1 MGASSG
7 RRTGDRLGCSGAGK
21 PRATSLRRMKRGALR
36 IYLGY
41 SSGVGKTFAMLDE
54 GFRRAERGTDVVVG
68 FVEAHGRPKTLAQV
82 RDLEC
87 IPRRGVPYR
96 GTSFEEMDLDAVLAR
111 HPEVALVDELA
122 HTDVPGSRNEKRWQ
136 DVHELLDAGINVI
149 STVNIQHLESL
160 NDVIERI
167 TGVKQRETIPDEIVR
182 GADQI
187 ELVDMSPYALRRRMA
202 HGNIYPPEKIDAA
215 LSNYFREG
223 NLDALRELALLWM
236 ADRVDAE
243 LKDYMRE
250 RGIEGPWEARERIL
264 VGISGRPHDE
274 DLVRRAAR
282 MAARRGS
289 QLMAVHVIPE
299 DAPAKPPALD
309 SIRELVAQLGG
320 SFHEVIGRSIPRAL
334 LDFARAEN
342 GTQVVVGSS
351 THSRWGHLLLGSV
364 VDRVIRD
371 SGAIDVHVISHDAS
385 PGPTALR
392 APRAAGLPIPRRLA
406 GLAAGS
412 LLLALLTAALVHLR
426 SDIGLPSVLLIYL
439 TAVILI
445 AAWGG
450 LWAAVPVALA
460 AFLIINW
467 YFTPPIHTWTIAEPA
482 NLFALVV
489 FVLVAVVV
497 SGLVDRA
504 ARLRAEAQRARTEA
518 EALARLAAWLVREGD
533 PIPEL
538 VEHLRT
544 TFALRA
550 VAVLSRADGHWRVE
564 AAAGKPVPLSP
575 EEGSDSLDLGEG
587 SVLVLEGPQLPAE
600 TRRVLVA
607 FAAQLTLAVRGRF
620 LAREAAEAAELAEV
634 NELRTAILA
643 AVSHDLRT
651 PLASIK
657 ASVSSLRQDDV
668 RWSPSE
674 TAEFLAAIEEETDR
688 LNDLVGNLLDAS
700 RIQTG
705 ALNLVTGRVGLD
717 EVVPKALS
725 SLSDGGRGIEVE
737 VPESLP
743 RVEVDAALLERAIA
757 NIAANAQVWSPPDM
771 PVKIVGSD
779 SAGRVELRIVDRG
792 PGIAPQDRERVFE
805 PFQRLGDRPSGDG
818 VGLGLA
824 VAKGFV
830 EAMGGAITIEDTPG
844 GGLTMVLVFEAAP

>member
-1 MGASSG
+1 
-7 RRTGDRLGCSGAGK
+7 
-21 PRATSLRRMKRGALR
+21 MKRGTLR

-41 SSGVGKTFAMLDE
+41 SAGVGKTFAMLSE
-54 GFRRAERGTDVVVG
+54 GNRRIERGTDAVVG
-68 FVEAHGRPKTLAQV
+68 FVEGHGRPNTLAQIG
-82 RDLEC
+82 DLEVM
-87 IPRRGVPYR
+87 PRRKIAYR
-96 GTSFEEMDLDAVLAR
+96 GSTFEEMDLDAVLAR

-122 HTDVPGSRNEKRWQ
+122 HTNVPGSRNEKRWE
-136 DVHELLDAGINVI
+136 DVEVLLDAGIHVI
-149 STVNIQHLESL
+149 STLNIQHLDSL

-182 GADQI
+182 AADQI
-187 ELVDMSPYALRRRMA
+187 ELVDMTPYALRRRMA

-243 LKDYMRE
+243 LQDYMKE
-250 RGIEGPWEARERIL
+250 RRIAGPWEARERIL
-264 VGISGRPHDE
+264 VGLSGRPEDD

-289 QLMAVHVIPE
+289 ELMAVHVIPE
-299 DAPAKPPALD
+299 DGLAEPPALEQT
-309 SIRELVAQLGG
+309 RELVAKLGG
-320 SFHEVIGRSIPRAL
+320 SFHEVIGRSIPQAL

-351 THSRWGHLLLGSV
+351 TRSRWAHMTRGSV

-371 SGAIDVHVISHDAS
+371 SGAIDVHVISQEARS
-385 PGPTALR
+385 EPGGQMKVQ
-392 APRAAGLPIPRRLA
+392 RAAGLPWRRRLI
-406 GLAAGS
+406 GLAAGG
-412 LLLALLTAALVHLR
+412 LTLVALTLILTQARAHV
-426 SDIGLPSVLLIYL
+426 GLPSVLLIYL
-439 TAVILI
+439 TAVIAI
-445 AAWGG
+445 AAIGG
-450 LWAAVPVALA
+450 LWAAVPMALA
-460 AFLIINW
+460 SFLIINW
-467 YFTPPIHTWTIAEPA
+467 YFTPPIHTWTIGEPA

-489 FVLVAVVV
+489 FLLVAVVV
-497 SGLVDRA
+497 SGLVDRSS
-504 ARLRAEAQRARTEA
+504 RLSADAQRARTEA

-533 PIPEL
+533 PLPEL

-544 TFALRA
+544 TFGLRA
-550 VAVLSRADGHWRVE
+550 VAVLSPDGEGWRVE
-564 AAAGKPVPLSP
+564 ASAGSPVPGKP
-575 EEGSDSLDLGEG
+575 EDGSDSLDLGEG
-587 SVLVLEGPQLPAE
+587 SVLVLDGPQLQAD

-634 NELRTAILA
+634 NELRAAILA

-668 RWSPSE
+668 SWSTDE

-688 LNDLVGNLLDAS
+688 LSDLVGNLLDAS

-705 ALNLVTGRVGLD
+705 ALNLVVRRVGLD

-743 RVEVDAALLERAIA
+743 RVDVDPALLERAIA
-757 NIAANAQVWSPPDM
+757 NIASNARMWSPPEA
-771 PVKIVGSD
+771 PVQIVGSQA
-779 SAGRVELRIVDRG
+779 AGRVELRIVDRG
-792 PGIAPQDRERVFE
+792 PGIEIADRERVFE
-805 PFQRLGDRPSGDG
+805 PFQRLGDRPGGDG

-830 EAMGGAITIEDTPG
+830 EAMGGDLNIEDTPG
-844 GGLTMVLVFEAAP
+844 GGLTMVLGFEEAV